1 MKVGIV
7 QVECTAFITHYVMY
21 CSLYTSACGKFLCMY
36 LAFNMLCQFK
46 YSNITASYESL
57 FPLFLFAG
65 QKYALLMQFSVCLVI
80 KCFLVVV
87 AEMEGVALKLFH
99 VHVAVIPTD
108 SY

>member
-1 MKVGIV
+1 
-7 QVECTAFITHYVMY
+7 
-21 CSLYTSACGKFLCMY
+21 MY

-57 FPLFLFAG
+57 FLFAG
-65 QKYALLMQFSVCLVI
+65 QKYALFMQFSVCLLFWVI

-87 AEMEGVALKLFH
+87 AEMKGVASKLFH

-108 SY
+108 SYWK

>member
-1 MKVGIV
+1 
-7 QVECTAFITHYVMY
+7 
-21 CSLYTSACGKFLCMY
+21 MY

-57 FPLFLFAG
+57 YPLFLFVG

-99 VHVAVIPTD
+99 VHVAVILGY

>member
-1 MKVGIV
+1 
-7 QVECTAFITHYVMY
+7 
-21 CSLYTSACGKFLCMY
+21 MY

-65 QKYALLMQFSVCLVI
+65 QKYDLLMQFSVCLVI

-87 AEMEGVALKLFH
+87 AKMEGVALKLFH
-99 VHVAVIPTD
+99 VHVAVILGY